1 MSQKL
6 FKVLGWMWAVGLVP
20 MLYAH
25 QQPTTLAMLDVSAGN
40 VAMTLHI
47 PVSELDLAFGHGLAQ
62 NPEKSVAAN
71 GQALES
77 YIAGHIRPVAPGG
90 ARWTVSV
97 KNLKVGS
104 AEQTQSGPFQE
115 VIAEVI
121 LTPPSGVSPRT
132 FTLHYDLILHQVVT
146 HRALVS
152 IRSDWEGGRME
163 PVQAG
168 VVQVDLGT
176 ATIAPLEIR
185 LGEGGLWSGFA
196 GMVRLGIQHI
206 REGMDHLLFL
216 IVLLLPATLR
226 VNGGRWGEY
235 GGARESLVRIV
246 KIVTA
251 FTIGHSITLLAGALH
266 WLALPQQP
274 VEVLIAC
281 SILVTAIHAVRPL
294 FPGHEAQVAAGFGLV
309 HGLAF
314 ATVLAELKLDA
325 GQMALSILGFNV
337 GIELMQLFVM
347 ALTVPWFVLLS
358 LTPAHPWLRHIGAGL
373 AGIAAVGWIVNRVS
387 GESNGVERMMASFGE
402 VAPLGILVLAFA
414 AIPAY
419 SYTVLRDRGALP
431 LSRRTSK

>member
-6 FKVLGWMWAVGLVP
+6 VQALGWMWALGMAPIAL
-20 MLYAH
+20 AH
-25 QQPTTLAMLDVSAGN
+25 QQPTTLAMLDVGAVN

-47 PVSELDLAFGHGLAQ
+47 PVSELDLAFGHNLAQ
-62 NPEKSVAAN
+62 DPNKSVAASRA
-71 GQALES
+71 ALES
-77 YIAGHIRPVAPGG
+77 YIAAHIRPVSPGG
-90 ARWTVSV
+90 ARWTTTVKSVS
-97 KNLKVGS
+97 LGS
-104 AEQTQSGPFQE
+104 SDQQQSGPFQE
-115 VIAEVI
+115 VIAEV
-121 LTPPSGVSPRT
+121 LLVPPSGVSPRT

-163 PVQAG
+163 PMQAG
-168 VVQVDLGT
+168 VIQVDLGT
-176 ATIAPLEIR
+176 ATIAPLDIG
-185 LGEGGLWSGFA
+185 LGKGGLWSGVA
-196 GMVRLGIQHI
+196 GMVRLGMQHI
-206 REGMDHLLFL
+206 REGTDHLLFL

-226 VNGGRWGEY
+226 VNGERWGEFA
-235 GGARESLVRIV
+235 GARESLVRIV

-251 FTIGHSITLLAGALH
+251 FTIGHSVTLLAGALH
-266 WLALPQQP
+266 WLSLPQQP

-281 SILVTAIHAVRPL
+281 SILVTAVHAVRPI

-325 GQMALSILGFNV
+325 GQIALSILGFNL

-358 LTPAHPWLRHIGAGL
+358 LTPAHPWLRQIGAGL
-373 AGIAAVGWIVNRVS
+373 AGVAAVGWIVNRVS
-387 GESNGVERMMASFGE
+387 GESNGVERMMASFGG
-402 VAPLGILVLAFA
+402 VAPLGILVLAIA

-419 SYTVLRDRGALP
+419 CYTVLRDRGAPP